1 MGHLELLK
9 LVIGDPV
16 KYNEE
21 VQSGMAMFRGG
32 R

>member
-1 MGHLELLK
+1 MGHLEWLK
-9 LVIGDPV
+9 LVIRDSV

-21 VQSGMAMFRGG
+21 VQSGMGIFRGG